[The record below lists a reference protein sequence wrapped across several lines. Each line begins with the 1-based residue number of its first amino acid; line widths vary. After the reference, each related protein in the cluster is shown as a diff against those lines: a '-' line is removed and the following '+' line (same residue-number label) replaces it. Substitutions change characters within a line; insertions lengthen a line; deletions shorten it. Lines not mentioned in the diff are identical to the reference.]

1 MLEAAIWSS
10 CLAAG
15 LGKIKGGVALK
26 GISVGQAEIY
36 GQTTRG
42 QLRKGLR
49 TLGLIL
55 LLTLAGCAQSEVAA
69 TPPPVTITI
78 AGSTAMTPVLTALTG
93 EFNHRHPQAIFS
105 LRGGGSTLGEQWAA
119 AGQVDLAASN
129 LLPPEMIPDTDPPTP
144 VQAKVVRV
152 PMGVDGVAIIVHPR
166 NDVAVLTLLQLRD
179 LFSGHLLSW
188 KDVGSDL
195 KSDDGVLLISRED
208 GSGTRLF
215 FEEQVMGDER
225 VALTAVVM
233 PTSQD
238 VVAYVA
244 DHPQAIGYVS
254 AAWLRDS
261 RGDLLTDPDAPVRI
275 VPVEGQLPTLDNLR
289 QQRYHLAHPIFLV
302 SRAEPTG
309 WVKQFVDFVLS
320 PAGQQIV
327 AKFHAPIR

>member
-1 MLEAAIWSS
+1 M
-10 CLAAG
+10 
-15 LGKIKGGVALK
+15 
-26 GISVGQAEIY
+26 GQAKIR
-36 GQTTRG
+36 GQTARG
-42 QLRKGLR
+42 LLRSGLHR
-49 TLGLIL
+49 LGLVL
-55 LLTLAGCAQSEVAA
+55 LLTLSGCAQTEVAA
-69 TPPPVTITI
+69 TPPPVTLTI
-78 AGSTAMTPVLTALTG
+78 AGSTAMTPVLTALTT
-93 EFNHRHPQAIFS
+93 EFNRRHPQALFS

-129 LLPPEMIPDTDPPTP
+129 LLPPEMLLDAESPTP
-144 VQAKVVRV
+144 VQAKVVRI
-152 PMGVDGVAIIVHPR
+152 PMGVDGVAVIVHPR

-188 KDVGSDL
+188 QDVGADL
-195 KSDDGVLLISRED
+195 GNDDSVLLISRED
-208 GSGTRLF
+208 GSGTRIF

-254 AAWLRDS
+254 AAYLRDS
-261 RGDLLTDPDAPVRI
+261 QGALLADPDALVRI
-275 VPVEGQLPTLDNLR
+275 VPVEGLLPSLDNLR
-289 QQRYHLAHPIFLV
+289 QQRYHLAHPLFLV

>member
-1 MLEAAIWSS
+1 MGRGELR
-10 CLAAG
+10 
-15 LGKIKGGVALK
+15 
-26 GISVGQAEIY
+26 
-36 GQTTRG
+36 GQTTG
-42 QLRKGLR
+42 GPGGWLRAV
-49 TLGLIL
+49 GLIL
-55 LLTLAGCAQSEVAA
+55 LLTLSGCAQTEVASA
-69 TPPPVTITI
+69 PPPVTITI
-78 AGSTAMTPVLTALTG
+78 AGSTTMTPVLTALTA
-93 EFNHRHPQAIFS
+93 EFTRRHPQALFS

-129 LLPPEMIPDTDPPTP
+129 LLPPEMVSDTETPTSARP
-144 VQAKVVRV
+144 TLVRV
-152 PMGVDGVAIIVHPR
+152 PIGVDGVAVIVHPR

-179 LFSGHLLSW
+179 LFSGHLLDW
-188 KDVGSDL
+188 KDVGSSL
-195 KSDDGVLLISRED
+195 KSGDGVLLISRED

-215 FEEQVMGDER
+215 FEDQVMGDER

-254 AAWLRDS
+254 AAYLRDS
-261 RGDLLTDPDAPVRI
+261 RGELLTDPDAPVRI
-275 VPVEGQLPTLDNLR
+275 VPVEGLLPSPDNLR
-289 QQRYHLAHPIFLV
+289 QQRYHLAQPIFLV

-309 WVKQFVDFVLS
+309 WVRQFVDFTLS

>member
-1 MLEAAIWSS
+1 
-10 CLAAG
+10 
-15 LGKIKGGVALK
+15 
-26 GISVGQAEIY
+26 VGRAKFR
-36 GQTTRG
+36 GQTRG
-42 QLRKGLR
+42 GAGGWLRAV
-49 TLGLIL
+49 GLIL
-55 LLTLAGCAQSEVAA
+55 LLTLSGCAQTEVASA
-69 TPPPVTITI
+69 PPPVTITL
-78 AGSTAMTPVLTALTG
+78 AGSTAMTPVLTALTA
-93 EFNHRHPQAIFS
+93 EFNRRHPQAIFS

-129 LLPPEMIPDTDPPTP
+129 LLPPALIPNAETP
-144 VQAKVVRV
+144 APALPNLVRV

-179 LFSGHLLSW
+179 LFSGHLLNW
-188 KDVGSDL
+188 KEVGSDL
-195 KSDDGVLLISRED
+195 KSDNGVLLISRED

-254 AAWLRDS
+254 AAYLRDAQ
-261 RGDLLTDPDAPVRI
+261 GDLLTDPDAPVRI
-275 VPVEGQLPTLDNLR
+275 VPVEGLLPSLDNLR

-327 AKFHAPIR
+327 ARFHAPIR